1 MSIARPAA
9 EIDPHVW
16 MFSSNWILPGPI
28 RPSGSRSMRTLREGS
43 DLTPGFGMQYFLT
56 ISFWREADIAS
67 RSTKA
72 IQVFYGQTEPVT
84 YSYEYGE
91 FESSSQSNAASADA
105 L

>member
-9 EIDPHVW
+9 EIEPHVW

-28 RPSGSRSMRTLREGS
+28 RPSESRSIRTLREGS
-43 DLTPGFGMQYFLT
+43 DLTPGFGMQYFPT
-56 ISFWREADIAS
+56 ISFASEADIAS

-72 IQVFYGQTEPVT
+72 TQVFYGQTEPVT

-91 FESSSQSNAASADA
+91 FRSPGQSNAVSR
-105 L
+105 